1 MERYSLKVHTADLC
15 NLQVHLSDR
24 NESEFE
30 AEDPPKVRKDCLNGS
45 VKIVLLTM

>member
-1 MERYSLKVHTADLC
+1 MERYSSKVHPSDHC

-30 AEDPPKVRKDCLNGS
+30 AEDPPKVRKECLNDS
-45 VKIVLLTM
+45 VKVM

>member
-1 MERYSLKVHTADLC
+1 MERYSLIVHTADLC

-30 AEDPPKVRKDCLNGS
+30 AEDPPEVRKDFLNES
-45 VKIVLLTM
+45 VKVMLLNM

>member
-30 AEDPPKVRKDCLNGS
+30 AEDPPKVRNGFLNES
-45 VKIVLLTM
+45 VKVILLTM

>member
-1 MERYSLKVHTADLC
+1 MERYSLIVASADLC

-30 AEDPPKVRKDCLNGS
+30 AEDPPKVRKECLNDS
-45 VKIVLLTM
+45 VEVM

>member
-30 AEDPPKVRKDCLNGS
+30 AEDPPKVRKDFLNES
-45 VKIVLLTM
+45 VKVILLTM

>member
-1 MERYSLKVHTADLC
+1 MERYSLIVASADLC

-30 AEDPPKVRKDCLNGS
+30 AEDPPKVRKDFLNES
-45 VKIVLLTM
+45 VKVILLTM